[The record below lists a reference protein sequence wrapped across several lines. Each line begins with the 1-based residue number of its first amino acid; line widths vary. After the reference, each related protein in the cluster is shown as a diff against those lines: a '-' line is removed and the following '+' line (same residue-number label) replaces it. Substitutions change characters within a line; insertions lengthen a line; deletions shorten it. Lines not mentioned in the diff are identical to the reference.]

1 MRRWLHSSKLCFES
15 PGICYV
21 FVMVMFIDIIFQS
34 VKFPTWSWLLEPGQW
49 AAGIHNACECWW
61 KASNGWG
68 GRLHPWP
75 CWHVCYP
82 AGQFLLSTSEL
93 LERLL
98 RACSWFLSPFFE
110 NWSADELYVYLYLS
124 LGLLPRGTTLQHWTD
139 CKVQRFE

>member
-1 MRRWLHSSKLCFES
+1 
-15 PGICYV
+15 
-21 FVMVMFIDIIFQS
+21 
-34 VKFPTWSWLLEPGQW
+34 
-49 AAGIHNACECWW
+49 
-61 KASNGWG
+61 
-68 GRLHPWP
+68 
-75 CWHVCYP
+75 
-82 AGQFLLSTSEL
+82 L